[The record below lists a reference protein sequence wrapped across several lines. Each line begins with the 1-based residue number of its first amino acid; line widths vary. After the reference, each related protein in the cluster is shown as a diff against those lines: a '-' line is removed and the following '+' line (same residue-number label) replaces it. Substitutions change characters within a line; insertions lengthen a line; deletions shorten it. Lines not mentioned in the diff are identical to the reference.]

1 MNTEDLRIEFPKLI
15 IASDT
20 IFLILAWRI
29 NKNKDSF
36 ASMNKLQI
44 RLHTSCH
51 AD

>member
-29 NKNKDSF
+29 SF